1 MNLEPLTAERRRQ
14 QTRDYLLQSA
24 AQVFAERGYHGAS
37 LDEVAAAA
45 GFTKGAVYSNFKNK
59 EDLFLALIE
68 AAYAREMT
76 ALNEALEGS
85 EVPPEARLGDFV
97 GLIRNE
103 LNQAP
108 DNWGALYLEFS
119 LYAMR
124 NPAALDRLNQIES
137 VDVHAI
143 SEIIEDG
150 RRQRGLDM
158 DEGAEN
164 TARIVVALFRGIA
177 LMRAQQPDA
186 VDAALLEDAMTFVAR
201 GLGVGS

>member
-1 MNLEPLTAERRRQ
+1 MSLEPLTAERRRQ
-14 QTRDYLLQSA
+14 QTRDYLLQAA

-68 AAYAREMT
+68 AAYTREMA
-76 ALNEALEGS
+76 ALKEALEGS

-103 LNQAP
+103 LSQVP

-137 VDVHAI
+137 MDVSAI

-177 LMRAQQPDA
+177 LMRALQPDG

>member
-1 MNLEPLTAERRRQ
+1 
-14 QTRDYLLQSA
+14 
-24 AQVFAERGYHGAS
+24 
-37 LDEVAAAA
+37 
-45 GFTKGAVYSNFKNK
+45 
-59 EDLFLALIE
+59 
-68 AAYAREMT
+68 
-76 ALNEALEGS
+76 
-85 EVPPEARLGDFV
+85 PEARLGDFV